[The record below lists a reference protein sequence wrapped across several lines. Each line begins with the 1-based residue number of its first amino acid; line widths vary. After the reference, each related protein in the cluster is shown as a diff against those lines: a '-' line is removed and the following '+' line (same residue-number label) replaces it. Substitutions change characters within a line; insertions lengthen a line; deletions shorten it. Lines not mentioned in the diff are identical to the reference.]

1 MSYRLLVIEDSPST
15 RTFLQEMLRG
25 LGYAVV
31 GEAIDAEEGLHL
43 AQSLQPDLIF
53 LAVDLKET
61 NGLTVATRI
70 MNKTPTPIILL
81 GRHRNAVT
89 IRRATQAG
97 VMAYL
102 IKPVRGHELVPAIE
116 LAIARVRELMALWKD
131 NQHLRRALE
140 GRKRIERAKGLLMAR
155 QGITEAE
162 AFHSIQRQSMKTRTP
177 MEQVAEAILV
187 AEAVEE
193 VVRPRSKN
201 TQERLLTIKGGNQP
215 TSL

>member
-31 GEAIDAEEGLHL
+31 GEAIDADEGLHL

-61 NGLTVATRI
+61 NGLTVATRS
-70 MNKTPTPIILL
+70 MNKPPTPIILL

-97 VMAYL
+97 VMADL
-102 IKPVRGHELVPAIE
+102 LKPVRGPELVPAIE
-116 LAIARVRELMALWKD
+116 LALARFREL
-131 NQHLRRALE
+131 RARLDADLTLTTAQD
-140 GRKRIERAKGLLMAR
+140 GRQPYSEDVGTSSAIPTRAKG
-155 QGITEAE
+155 
-162 AFHSIQRQSMKTRTP
+162 
-177 MEQVAEAILV
+177 
-187 AEAVEE
+187 
-193 VVRPRSKN
+193 
-201 TQERLLTIKGGNQP
+201 
-215 TSL
+215 